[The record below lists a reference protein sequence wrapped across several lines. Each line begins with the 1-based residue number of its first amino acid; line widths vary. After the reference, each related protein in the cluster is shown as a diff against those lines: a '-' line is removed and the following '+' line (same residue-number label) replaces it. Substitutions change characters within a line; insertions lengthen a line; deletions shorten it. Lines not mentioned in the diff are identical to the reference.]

1 MSLPAL
7 GPQASL
13 LSHVA
18 GKLALIL
25 PQVAQVVAAVANVL
39 AKLAPI
45 AAQLGAV
52 LLDLVGPSGLPF
64 AAELPPVPGQRAPVL
79 PDVAVV
85 LAELPPVLPDVL
97 PFCLI
102 SRPFWAPAT
111 PMLRATA
118 VATTAAVRGFI
129 GLLHIEV

>member
-1 MSLPAL
+1 LSLPAL

-52 LLDLVGPSGLPF
+52 LLDLVGPSGLP
-64 AAELPPVPGQRAPVL
+64 
-79 PDVAVV
+79 VA
-85 LAELPPVLPDVL
+85 AELPPVLPDVL

-129 GLLHIEV
+129 GLLHIGI